1 MKIQPLSL
9 IPVCRSLKKQ
19 RYGML
24 LLLCLLCTYAAADN
38 YMPTLSVSAFR
49 STTTIGERLADSKPN
64 LGNTTFRIF
73 TTSETEQSS
82 LVSAFQST
90 SILLSSASASSSS
103 TAVAGSSQS
112 SGTSSR
118 VSIPALPA
126 SGIVPSP
133 AQMAS
138 TLASTYGNIP
148 NPPIDIDPDNPD
160 NPENGAPVGEALL
173 PLLLLAA
180 LYTIRLSKKLRT
192 SELF

>member
-49 STTTIGERLADSKPN
+49 STTSIGESLTDSKPN
-64 LGNTTFRIF
+64 LGSTTFRIF

-90 SILLSSASASSSS
+90 SIMLSSASASSGS
-103 TAVAGSSQS
+103 TAVGGASQS

-118 VSIPALPA
+118 VSIPSLPA

-148 NPPIDIDPDNPD
+148 NPPIDIDPNNPN

>member
-9 IPVCRSLKKQ
+9 IPVCRSQKKQ

-38 YMPTLSVSAFR
+38 YMPTLSVSSFR
-49 STTTIGERLADSKPN
+49 STTSIGERLTDSKPN
-64 LGNTTFRIF
+64 LGSTTFRIF

-90 SILLSSASASSSS
+90 SILLSSASASSGG
-103 TAVAGSSQS
+103 TAVGGSSKS
-112 SGTSSR
+112 SGSSSR
-118 VSIPALPA
+118 VSIPILPA

-148 NPPIDIDPDNPD
+148 NPPIDIDPNNPT

>member
-49 STTTIGERLADSKPN
+49 STTSIGERLADSKPN

-90 SILLSSASASSSS
+90 SILLSSASASSGS
-103 TAVAGSSQS
+103 TAVGGSSKS
-112 SGTSSR
+112 SGSSSR

-148 NPPIDIDPDNPD
+148 TPPIDIDPDNPT

>member
-1 MKIQPLSL
+1 MKIQPLTL

-38 YMPTLSVSAFR
+38 YMPMLSVSAFR
-49 STTTIGERLADSKPN
+49 STTSIGERLADSKSD

-90 SILLSSASASSSS
+90 SILLSSASASSGS
-103 TAVAGSSQS
+103 TAIAGSSQS
-112 SGTSSR
+112 SGSSSR

-148 NPPIDIDPDNPD
+148 NPGDDIKRT
-160 NPENGAPVGEALL
+160 NPENGAPVGEARL

-180 LYTIRLSKKLRT
+180 LYTIRLSKKLRG

>member
-49 STTTIGERLADSKPN
+49 STTTIGERLTDSKPN

-90 SILLSSASASSSS
+90 SILLSSASASSGS
-103 TAVAGSSQS
+103 TAVGGSSKS
-112 SGTSSR
+112 SGSSSR

-133 AQMAS
+133 AQMAN

-148 NPPIDIDPDNPD
+148 NPGDDIKPT

>member
-49 STTTIGERLADSKPN
+49 STTSIGERLTDSKPN
-64 LGNTTFRIF
+64 LGSTTFRIF

-90 SILLSSASASSSS
+90 SIMLSSASASSGS
-103 TAVAGSSQS
+103 TAVGGASQS

-118 VSIPALPA
+118 VSIPSLPA

-148 NPPIDIDPDNPD
+148 NPPINDVDPD

>member
-49 STTTIGERLADSKPN
+49 STTSIGERLADSKPN

-90 SILLSSASASSSS
+90 SILLSSASASSGS
-103 TAVAGSSQS
+103 TAVGGSSKS
-112 SGTSSR
+112 SGSSSR

>member
-49 STTTIGERLADSKPN
+49 STTSIGERLADSKPN

-90 SILLSSASASSSS
+90 SILLSSASASSGS
-103 TAVAGSSQS
+103 TAIAGASQS

-148 NPPIDIDPDNPD
+148 NPPINDVDPD

-180 LYTIRLSKKLRT
+180 LYTIRLSKKLRG

>member
-49 STTTIGERLADSKPN
+49 STTSIGERLTDSKPN
-64 LGNTTFRIF
+64 LGSTTFRIF

-90 SILLSSASASSSS
+90 SILLSSASASSGG
-103 TAVAGSSQS
+103 TAVGGSSRS
-112 SGTSSR
+112 SGSSSR
-118 VSIPALPA
+118 VSIPILPA

-148 NPPIDIDPDNPD
+148 NPPIDIDPNNPT

>member
-49 STTTIGERLADSKPN
+49 STTSIGERLTDSKPN
-64 LGNTTFRIF
+64 LGSTTFRIF

-90 SILLSSASASSSS
+90 SIMLSSASASSGS
-103 TAVAGSSQS
+103 TAVGGASQS

-118 VSIPALPA
+118 VSIPSLPA

>member
-49 STTTIGERLADSKPN
+49 STTSIGERLADSKPN

-90 SILLSSASASSSS
+90 SIMLSSASASSGS
-103 TAVAGSSQS
+103 TAIAGASQS

-148 NPPIDIDPDNPD
+148 NPPIDIDPNNPN

>member
-1 MKIQPLSL
+1 M

-49 STTTIGERLADSKPN
+49 STTSIGERLTDSKPN

-90 SILLSSASASSSS
+90 SILLSAASASSGG
-103 TAVAGSSQS
+103 TAVGGSSKS
-112 SGTSSR
+112 SGSSSR
-118 VSIPALPA
+118 VSIPILPA

-133 AQMAS
+133 AQMAN

-148 NPPIDIDPDNPD
+148 NPGDDIKPT

>member
-49 STTTIGERLADSKPN
+49 STTSIGERLADSKPN

-90 SILLSSASASSSS
+90 SILLSSASASSGS
-103 TAVAGSSQS
+103 TAIAGASQS

-148 NPPIDIDPDNPD
+148 NPPINDVDPD

>member
-49 STTTIGERLADSKPN
+49 STTSIGERLADSKSD

-90 SILLSSASASSSS
+90 SILLSSASASSGS
-103 TAVAGSSQS
+103 TAIGGASQS
-112 SGTSSR
+112 SGSSSR

-148 NPPIDIDPDNPD
+148 NPPIDIDPDNPT

-180 LYTIRLSKKLRT
+180 LYTIRLSKKLRG

>member
-1 MKIQPLSL
+1 MIIQPLSL

-49 STTTIGERLADSKPN
+49 STTSIGERLTDSKPN

-90 SILLSSASASSSS
+90 SIMLSSASASSGS
-103 TAVAGSSQS
+103 TAIAGSSQS
-112 SGTSSR
+112 SGSSSR

-148 NPPIDIDPDNPD
+148 NPPIDIDPDNPT